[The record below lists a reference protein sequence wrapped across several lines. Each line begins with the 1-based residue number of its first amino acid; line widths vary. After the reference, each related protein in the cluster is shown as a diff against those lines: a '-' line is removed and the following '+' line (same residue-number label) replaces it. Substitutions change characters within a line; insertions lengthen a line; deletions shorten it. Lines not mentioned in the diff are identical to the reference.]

1 MKCCPDYSALL
12 REIYKVVQQNKKAIG
27 VDEYPA
33 SVPVSLINKEGK
45 EKGAKKILNLTQLL
59 AWYVERFDE
68 VVGQFEIPINID
80 DIDLIQA
87 GNQSVKIR
95 LPNIAES
102 IAEIFLMVLNMTI
115 NSEVQTNIATRTLVE
130 TGADKQQNFKSYM
143 MLEAITEYLGF
154 RYKEESK
161 TMPLAFTP
169 GEESFQKMLVEKQV
183 EVSCIEFDDKINLPK
198 QMQELLNA
206 AAIIR
211 GALWKQLDP
220 KKDFKQQL
228 LESLIASSELLKKG
242 TGTLDLSKL
251 EKEINQIQKEQNE

>member
-45 EKGAKKILNLTQLL
+45 EKGAKQILNLTQLL

-80 DIDLIQA
+80 DIDLIKA

-115 NSEVQTNIATRTLVE
+115 NSEVQTNIATRTLAE

-154 RYKEESK
+154 SYKEESK
-161 TMPLAFTP
+161 TMPLTFTP